1 MQATIDIL
9 SAVVTRDSTDYQITR
24 ISRGDYLA
32 IPNKSQSSRANQFF
46 LDRQITPELKLWPV
60 PDSSSDIVKFDR
72 LVRMDD
78 ADDYTDTMEVPFRF
92 YPCLTAGLA
101 YYLAMKRNPAMIQI
115 LKTIYEEEMQRAI
128 EEDRDRAS
136 SFISP
141 TYDYHR
147 V

>member
-1 MQATIDIL
+1 M
-9 SAVVTRDSTDYQITR
+9 
-24 ISRGDYLA
+24 
-32 IPNKSQSSRANQFF
+32 
-46 LDRQITPELKLWPV
+46 WPV
-60 PDSSSDIVKFDR
+60 PDSSSDVVKFDR

-78 ADDYTDTMEVPFRF
+78 AAGYTDTMEVPFRF

-115 LKTIYEEEMQRAI
+115 LKSIYEEEMQRAI

-136 SFISP
+136 TQISP
-141 TYDYHR
+141 TYDYYR

>member
-1 MQATIDIL
+1 MDVVVRRTVNQTQTDI
-9 SAVVTRDSTDYQITR
+9 SMNR
-24 ISRGDYLA
+24 ISRSEYLN
-32 IPNKSQSSRANQFF
+32 IPNKTTKARPSQFF
-46 LDRQITPELKLWPV
+46 FDKLSTPSLKIWPA
-60 PDSSSDIVKFDR
+60 PENSTDILVFNK

-78 ADDYTDTMEVPFRF
+78 ADKGTNTMDMPFRF

-115 LKTIYEEEMQRAI
+115 LKSIYEEEMQRAI

-136 SFISP
+136 TQISP
-141 TYDYHR
+141 TYDYYR